1 MSDDQ
6 REEEKPGILSSVSL
20 TTVIASALAAGTSL
34 VLSSKIGL
42 AGSVIGTVVAAAAS
56 SFATQ
61 IYQSI
66 LKKSAE
72 KVRDVTNLTAD
83 LGSSEEDE
91 ATNGKVA
98 DRPHDGKTV
107 AQRRPV
113 TLSDKTGPQERADT
127 GTPIAPDSIRYA
139 AHARENKAATKRAL
153 VVAVAAALV
162 ALAVTAG
169 IITLATAGQGLGT
182 TTAFTPATTSTD
194 DGTADQQATQTE
206 QTDSADAAQTDQ
218 QTDQAQATDQTNT
231 SGTADGT
238 TDNSGTSSGT
248 STDAGTG
255 TSTDSSSTTGDSSN
269 SSNGTGGA
277 TSGGATNGT
286 TSDSGT
292 TGGAASGDSTSGTG
306 TTDATTTA
314 Q

>member
-6 REEEKPGILSSVSL
+6 REEEKTGILSSVSL

-182 TTAFTPATTSTD
+182 TTAFTPATTS
-194 DGTADQQATQTE
+194 
-206 QTDSADAAQTDQ
+206 
-218 QTDQAQATDQTNT
+218 QATDQTNT

>member
-6 REEEKPGILSSVSL
+6 REEEKTGILSSVSL

-72 KVRDVTNLTAD
+72 KVRDVTNMTAD
-83 LGSSEEDE
+83 LGSAGDDNAAANGE
-91 ATNGKVA
+91 ATSQ
-98 DRPHDGKTV
+98 PHDGMTV
-107 AQRRPV
+107 VQRRPV
-113 TLSDKTGPQERADT
+113 TLSDKTGPQERAET
-127 GTPIAPDSIRYA
+127 GTPIAPQSIRYA
-139 AHARENKAATKRAL
+139 AHARESKAATRRAF
-153 VVAVAAALV
+153 VVAIATALV

-182 TTAFTPATTSTD
+182 TTAFAPAATAPADTVD
-194 DGTADQQATQTE
+194 ADQQA
-206 QTDSADAAQTDQ
+206 ADADQTTDTDATQTDQ
-218 QTDQAQATDQTNT
+218 QSGQTGT
-231 SGTADGT
+231 SDSTVNGT
-238 TDNSGTSSGT
+238 TGNGGTSSGT
-248 STDAGTG
+248 TSDADA
-255 TSTDSSSTTGDSSN
+255 STDSN
-269 SSNGTGGA
+269 SSS
-277 TSGGATNGT
+277 SGGDAANGAG
-286 TSDSGT
+286 GT
-292 TGGAASGDSTSGTG
+292 TGGATTDGGASDNTPSGDSASGAD
-306 TTDATTTA
+306 TTDGTATA